1 MNLSAYDNLLT
12 LLRNAIFEQSSAL
25 PTSPDW
31 PLLMQQARIHGVE
44 PLVYDAALRLPPEQA
59 PDKALATQMKQVC
72 LYQMQRQT
80 IWLPR
85 IQTAVEALR
94 KAGVEPVL
102 LKGFGLAELYPKPY
116 LRSWGDAD
124 IWVGVKNYHAGCK
137 ALREAFPEAK
147 HHDEEYEELKHY
159 SLVFPDGDPIE
170 LHRVTMDFPTR
181 REEALWQT
189 LEVPAMAEAVS
200 NHQSKITNHKSQITN
215 QISTPSE
222 PFNLLFVF
230 LHAWEHFCGT
240 GMPLK
245 QVLDLALLA
254 KRDYLPLPA
263 EDKARI
269 DQYLQTNLR
278 RFYLTEAWQ
287 LVAYVVE
294 YVTGITMPLA
304 LSRKRSNFLE
314 RILQEGMTRE
324 KEFKLGGADRYDE
337 RERVKKMP
345 VWRRKLMTLQ
355 GRVANARFLRQY
367 TPRYARHVLCANI
380 MKGLRRTIRRER
392 MIDY

>member
-25 PTSPDW
+25 PVSPDW
-31 PLLMQQARIHGVE
+31 PVLMQQARIHGVE

-124 IWVGVKNYHAGCK
+124 IWVGVRNYHDGCK

-189 LEVPAMAEAVS
+189 LEVPAMAEASV
-200 NHQSKITNHKSQITN
+200 QR
-215 QISTPSE
+215 STFNVQLSVPSE

-304 LSRKRSNFLE
+304 LSHKRSNFLE
-314 RILQEGMTRE
+314 RVLQEGMTRE

-337 RERVKKMP
+337 RERVKKIP

>member
-31 PLLMQQARIHGVE
+31 PVLMQQARIHGVE

-102 LKGFGLAELYPKPY
+102 LKGFGLAEFYPKPY

-189 LEVPAMAEAVS
+189 LEVPAMAEASV
-200 NHQSKITNHKSQITN
+200 QR
-215 QISTPSE
+215 STFNVQLSVPSE

-245 QVLDLALLA
+245 QVLDLAMLA

-287 LVAYVVE
+287 LVAYAVE

-304 LSRKRSNFLE
+304 LSHKRSNFLE
-314 RILQEGMTRE
+314 RVLQEGMTRE

>member
-25 PTSPDW
+25 PVSPDW

-80 IWLPR
+80 VWLPR

-189 LEVPAMAEAVS
+189 LEVPAMAEATAHPFTHSPIHRSPFNVQLS
-200 NHQSKITNHKSQITN
+200 V
-215 QISTPSE
+215 PSE

-304 LSRKRSNFLE
+304 LSHKRSNFLE
-314 RILQEGMTRE
+314 RVLQEGMTRE

-355 GRVANARFLRQY
+355 GRVTNARFLRQY

>member
-31 PLLMQQARIHGVE
+31 PVLMQQARIHGVE

-137 ALREAFPEAK
+137 ALREAFPDRTVGLIPAAVGGTSAAAWKPGGEDDHQPGRHPYDDAIRMARTARQSGEIVAVLW
-147 HHDEEYEELKHY
+147 HQGENDAQRRNPHYLADLHEIVTNFRRDLNLGDDVPFIAGEL
-159 SLVFPDGDPIE
+159 GDFYKPEIQAGVHIVDDALRE
-170 LHRVTMDFPTR
+170 LEREFAFFRVVPLKGLPHKGDF
-181 REEALWQT
+181 LHFS
-189 LEVPAMAEAVS
+189 AEAQ
-200 NHQSKITNHKSQITN
+200 H
-215 QISTPSE
+215 E
-222 PFNLLFVF
+222 YGRRCFAEFCRF
-230 LHAWEHFCGT
+230 RHA
-240 GMPLK
+240 
-245 QVLDLALLA
+245 
-254 KRDYLPLPA
+254 
-263 EDKARI
+263 
-269 DQYLQTNLR
+269 
-278 RFYLTEAWQ
+278 
-287 LVAYVVE
+287 
-294 YVTGITMPLA
+294 
-304 LSRKRSNFLE
+304 
-314 RILQEGMTRE
+314 
-324 KEFKLGGADRYDE
+324 
-337 RERVKKMP
+337 
-345 VWRRKLMTLQ
+345 
-355 GRVANARFLRQY
+355 
-367 TPRYARHVLCANI
+367 
-380 MKGLRRTIRRER
+380 
-392 MIDY
+392 